1 MKTLKLLSFLFLST
15 LVLTSCGDDD
25 GDNVSANEE
34 DVVGNYMMT
43 EYRTENAR
51 SDNNGVSLE
60 YVSTGENFDFEIDFS
75 ASNELSSAGSFDI
88 VNDITFMGDTQTITS
103 SVNSSQLGF
112 SGSWSVQGDQLV
124 INNPDNGEISSTI
137 TVLTETM
144 LQFRSNLAQVN
155 GNPVLG
161 GATAEGD
168 LIITLV
174 RQ

>member
-1 MKTLKLLSFLFLST
+1 MF
-15 LVLTSCGDDD
+15 
-25 GDNVSANEE
+25 
-34 DVVGNYMMT
+34 VG
-43 EYRTENAR
+43 
-51 SDNNGVSLE
+51 
-60 YVSTGENFDFEIDFS
+60 FFEIDFS